1 MFVLVEAYKCG
12 DKWHIVSVKFR
23 ETTSVDEIKQAIET
37 ATASMC
43 IIECAD
49 AYFPFVRELRATSN
63 KEIRVCKE
71 VQDIDKR
78 IAATS
83 DFVRSNIEFSE
94 TQLAEQGEYELFMS
108 NLMDYRKDGESKE
121 ASAALSGLIQF
132 VVKLF

>member
-1 MFVLVEAYKCG
+1 
-12 DKWHIVSVKFR
+12 
-23 ETTSVDEIKQAIET
+23 
-37 ATASMC
+37 MC

-49 AYFPFVRELRATSN
+49 AYFPFVRELRETSN